1 MNEYD
6 EAVLKAFLSQQDKLF
21 PEPVADSMEEAE
33 YFLEDCMATVCMN
46 EKEVLE
52 YFEETGSDISGM
64 SKEEILESDE
74 VFSVGDGRYLIVE
87 G

>member
-6 EAVLKAFLSQQDKLF
+6 EAVLKAFLKQQDKLF
-21 PEPVADSMEEAE
+21 PEPVADSMEAAE
-33 YFLEDCMATVCMN
+33 YFLEDCMATVCQN
-46 EKEVLE
+46 AKEVLE

-64 SKEEILESDE
+64 SKEEILEADE
-74 VFSVGDGRYLIVE
+74 VFPVGDGRYLIVE